1 MNRDKQIDEMAKI
14 CRGYFNGKC
23 YAKGE
28 AQECNL
34 ICSRGDIMR
43 DLYTAGYR
51 KASEVAREIF
61 EEIEER
67 LQIGFPKD
75 VFITMP
81 RTSHD
86 ELWVMVRELKKKY
99 TEGER

>member
-1 MNRDKQIDEMAKI
+1 MNRDKQIEEMAKI

-51 KASEVAREIF
+51 KASYVACEIF
-61 EEIEER
+61 EEIWKLVEDCNIVEKFKEPHFNLHR
-67 LQIGFPKD
+67 FMFGLD
-75 VFITMP
+75 
-81 RTSHD
+81 
-86 ELWVMVRELKKKY
+86 ELKKKY
-99 TEGER
+99 TEGEG

>member
-1 MNRDKQIDEMAKI
+1 MNRDKQIEEMAKI

-51 KASEVAREIF
+51 KASDVAREIIAYLVKF
-61 EEIEER
+61 ADDKEMNEHINKIFTEIGEMLER
-67 LQIGFPKD
+67 SENGK
-75 VFITMP
+75 
-81 RTSHD
+81 
-86 ELWVMVRELKKKY
+86 
-99 TEGER
+99 